1 MKISTYDVAQLW
13 SNLRAIKEQT
23 LRVNSGIALIAGLP
37 VPTTERVNKELAT
50 LEKMANDCIDLL
62 ETKMKE
68 D

>member
-13 SNLRAIKEQT
+13 NNLRAIKEQT
-23 LRVNSGIALIAGLP
+23 LRVNYGIALTAGLP
-37 VPTTERVNKELAT
+37 EPTERTNKELAT
-50 LEKMANDCIDLL
+50 IEKMASDCIDLL